1 MSGLIYKLSKTKLW
15 IIFCYFVL
23 LFVVGAI
30 LTIVTLNFENS
41 CLLGNAPITLIAI
54 IGGIG
59 SAILGNTIYYIRK
72 LYKACI
78 RNAVENPCGY
88 NEKVSE
94 IGNFFYFITRP
105 FFAIAFS
112 LLIHISLKS
121 SVNFITVK
129 EAIIDNGFIYLNML
143 LSFIGGFAT
152 GSMITFIEEKS
163 KKVIKEKINL
173 E

>member
-41 CLLGNAPITLIAI
+41 CLLGNAPITLKAI

-78 RNAVENPCGY
+78 RNAVENPCGLI
-88 NEKVSE
+88 EK
-94 IGNFFYFITRP
+94 R
-105 FFAIAFS
+105 
-112 LLIHISLKS
+112 LLRKMAL
-121 SVNFITVK
+121 
-129 EAIIDNGFIYLNML
+129 
-143 LSFIGGFAT
+143 
-152 GSMITFIEEKS
+152 
-163 KKVIKEKINL
+163 
-173 E
+173 

>member
-1 MSGLIYKLSKTKLW
+1 MIITYLS
-15 IIFCYFVL
+15 I
-23 LFVVGAI
+23 
-30 LTIVTLNFENS
+30 
-41 CLLGNAPITLIAI
+41 
-54 IGGIG
+54 
-59 SAILGNTIYYIRK
+59 
-72 LYKACI
+72 
-78 RNAVENPCGY
+78 
-88 NEKVSE
+88 
-94 IGNFFYFITRP
+94 
-105 FFAIAFS
+105 
-112 LLIHISLKS
+112 LIHISLKS